1 MTQTATA
8 TEAAVI
14 APLTA
19 DQLTETHQEI
29 INLNA
34 QYEALKERMKGVK
47 ADLESRVKT
56 IPFGQMFQAEDGT
69 VFVVEKPTGTFISFD
84 EWSIKRTRRNG
95 EESSSSRLALKT
107 AEEVGLI
114 VTNKHTK

>member
-8 TEAAVI
+8 TEAI
-14 APLTA
+14 MPLTA

-47 ADLESRVKT
+47 ADLETRVKS

-84 EWSIKRTRRNG
+84 EWTVKRTRRNG
-95 EESSSSRLALKT
+95 EESSSTRIAIKT